1 MGVPLCRVPFG
12 ATSFMKGLVPLEVSQ
27 FFQISQYQ
35 EKGNYPLLRDRGP
48 GRAGAGSLFYR
59 QGAWPAPLSS
69 RRFPPGEDW
78 SISTGDV
85 ADREASQQVTV
96 YTGPVEA
103 SIEITQIVPDEYE
116 EEGFTYYDEEVQDRL
131 AYTLL
136 QLTQEGNYTLES
148 PLAILKPL
156 WHRLQRPVPV
166 LRHQHPHQRFSTP
179 SR

>member
-1 MGVPLCRVPFG
+1 MQLTRNYKIAIGVLAVLALAAYFIARGV
-12 ATSFMKGLVPLEVSQ
+12 ASSFIQSE
-27 FFQISQYQ
+27 IST
-35 EKGNYPLLRDRGP
+35 R
-48 GRAGAGSLFYR
+48 
-59 QGAWPAPLSS
+59 
-69 RRFPPGEDW
+69 EDW

-96 YTGPVEA
+96 YTDPVEA

-166 LRHQHPHQRFSTP
+166 LWHQQPHQGSVHRLG
-179 SR
+179 RG